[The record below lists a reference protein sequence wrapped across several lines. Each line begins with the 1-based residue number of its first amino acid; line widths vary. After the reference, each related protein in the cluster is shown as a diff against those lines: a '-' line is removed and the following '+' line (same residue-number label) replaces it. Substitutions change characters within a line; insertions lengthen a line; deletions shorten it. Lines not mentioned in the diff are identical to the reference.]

1 MSIAFLNGD
10 YVPLAEAR
18 ISPMDRGFL
27 FGDGIY
33 EVIPSYGGR
42 LVGFDRHYARLSE
55 GLAAI
60 SMPIPFAAEALRNI
74 LTELIHRNPE
84 LNSDGNLGLYLQVTR
99 GEQPQ
104 RNHRFP
110 DAVKHTSFAFAFS
123 IAAPKTGDP
132 QHSETFRV
140 ITGRDLRWS
149 RCHIKSVSLL
159 GNVLHMMEGVAAS
172 SEEILL
178 FNGDDE
184 LTEASTSNV
193 FIVKD
198 HEIYTPPLDHQKLG
212 GITRNMLVDILR
224 DHSTIP
230 CHEMPVSREQVI
242 TSDEIWLSSS
252 TKELSPVTEV
262 DGVKVGLGE
271 PGPVW
276 SSAQRLFDQY
286 RFDY

>member
-74 LTELIHRNPE
+74 LTELIHRNPV

-110 DAVKHTSFAFAFS
+110 DTVKHTSFAFAFS

-242 TSDEIWLSSS
+242 TADEIWLSSS

>member
-10 YVPLAEAR
+10 YIPLEEAR

-60 SMPIPFAAEALRNI
+60 SMPMPFSAQTLQGI
-74 LTELIHRNPE
+74 LAELIERNLA
-84 LNSDGNLGLYLQVTR
+84 LNNESHLGLYLQVTR

-110 DAVKHTSFAFAFS
+110 DTVKHTSFAFAFS
-123 IAAPKTGDP
+123 IPAPKTGDP
-132 QHSETFRV
+132 EQSETLRV
-140 ITGRDLRWS
+140 VTGRDLRWS

-178 FNGDDE
+178 FNDNDE

-193 FIVKD
+193 FIVKNN
-198 HEIYTPPLDHQKLG
+198 EVYTPPLDHQKLG

-224 DHSTIP
+224 DHSTVP
-230 CHEMPVSREQVI
+230 CHEMPVNREQV
-242 TSDEIWLSSS
+242 TTADEIWLSSS

-262 DGVKVGLGE
+262 DGAKVGLGE
-271 PGPVW
+271 PGPIW
-276 SSAQRLFDQY
+276 SMAQRLLDKY